1 MTSDDLGWP
10 LMASDDFR
18 AGVAQESL
26 VISGHQRSS
35 AGFAQESLGRA
46 DEGSMRRGAPARKRL
61 HAARHDTTP
70 LSKRRRRWGRTV
82 EPWVRGT
89 GGRTGGPGGGRS
101 SVEARRAGP
110 EETWSTHLPLVNE

>member
-18 AGVAQESL
+18 AGV
-26 VISGHQRSS
+26 
-35 AGFAQESLGRA
+35 AQESLGRA

-82 EPWVRGT
+82 VPWVRG
-89 GGRTGGPGGGRS
+89 PGKVDRG
-101 SVEARRAGP
+101 VVVRRLRLDVVRRRLGLH
-110 EETWSTHLPLVNE
+110 TCN

>member
-18 AGVAQESL
+18 AGVAQESF
-26 VISGHQRSS
+26 VICGHQRSS
-35 AGFAQESLGRA
+35 AEVAQESLGRA
-46 DEGSMRRGAPARKRL
+46 DEGSIRCGAPARKRL

-70 LSKRRRRWGRTV
+70 LSKRQRRWGRTV
-82 EPWVRGT
+82 VPWVRGT
-89 GGRTGGPGGGRS
+89 GEGPGGGRS

>member
-70 LSKRRRRWGRTV
+70 SKRRHGGVSGVWCPVGR
-82 EPWVRGT
+82 
-89 GGRTGGPGGGRS
+89 GGGGVART
-101 SVEARRAGP
+101 EAWGSGA
-110 EETWSTHLPLVNE
+110 